1 VIYDFESGGTM
12 FSNLKLFDGGSCSGL
27 AEEISE
33 YLDIPLGRLDV
44 SSFADNETCVKVK
57 ESVRGADVFIVQ
69 STCSPVNDNLVK
81 LLIITDAMRRA
92 SAGRVTAVVP
102 YFGYAR
108 QERKTKGREPI
119 TAKLVANLMSVA
131 GLDRV
136 LTVDLHEGAIQGFFD
151 IPVDHASAIPIFT
164 EYIISKNLENIVVVS
179 PDAGGTERARFF
191 AKRLR
196 AGLAIIDKRRPKPN
210 ESAVMNVIG
219 EISGMTA
226 IIVDDMIDTAGSMVH
241 AAEALLE
248 RGAQRVFGCATHA
261 VFSDP
266 ALSRIRDSK
275 LDELIVANT
284 IPLKAHADSKIKSL
298 SVAPLMGE
306 LIFRINQNISV
317 SELFK

>member
-1 VIYDFESGGTM
+1 M
-12 FSNLKLFDGGSCSGL
+12 FSKLKLFDGGSCPGL

-33 YLDIPLGRLDV
+33 YLDIPLGKLEV
-44 SSFADNETCVKVK
+44 TTFADGETCVKVK
-57 ESVRGADVFIVQ
+57 ESVRGADVFVVQ
-69 STCSPVNDNLVK
+69 STCGPVNDNIIK
-81 LLIITDAMRRA
+81 LLIITDALRRA

-119 TAKLVANLMSVA
+119 TAKLVANLMSVS

-164 EYIISKNLENIVVVS
+164 EYIESKNFDNIVVVS

-191 AKRLR
+191 AKRLK

-219 EISGMTA
+219 EINGMTA
-226 IIVDDMIDTAGSMVH
+226 VIVDDMIDTAGSIIH
-241 AAEALLE
+241 AADALLE
-248 RGAQRVFGCATHA
+248 RGATRVLGCATHA

-266 ALSRIRDSK
+266 AIERIRNSR
-275 LDELIVANT
+275 LDEIIVANT
-284 IPLKAHADSKIKSL
+284 IPIKTNKVGKIKSL

-306 LIFRINQNISV
+306 LIYRINQNISV